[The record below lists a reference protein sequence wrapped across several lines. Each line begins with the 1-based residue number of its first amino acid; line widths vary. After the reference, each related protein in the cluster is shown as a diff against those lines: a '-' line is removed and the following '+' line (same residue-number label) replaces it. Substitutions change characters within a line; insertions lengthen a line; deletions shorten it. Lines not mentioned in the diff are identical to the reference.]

1 MVVLVN
7 HSIGSLRL
15 VPLGKMESIRWQQLF
30 KEKMIVGEPK
40 TREVNS

>member
-15 VPLGKMESIRWQQLF
+15 VLLGKMESIRWQKML
-30 KEKMIVGEPK
+30 KEKDDSRRSK
-40 TREVNS
+40 DKRD